1 MRRVR
6 VLNGMEAVLGPRHWK
21 RFVEYA
27 KRTHY
32 RQFLARFRRADHYLI
47 CDGGGE
53 SRPCPVR
60 FKVGTA
66 TEEGLHELRWLHLD
80 HNTDLKLVCEKWRT
94 THDPKSKRWSG
105 AFKKR
110 HLVSFLFEDLQF
122 RCHLPTMQPRERCH
136 RTDLPHYRIGKK
148 CQFRFVLTGVS
159 SVRLQSEVLK
169 VCKLVN
175 VRERTNVV
183 LTDNRQVQARGAQVA
198 AGGRRSQ
205 LSSKG

>member
-1 MRRVR
+1 MKHRVKQVHQLKITDMFSLKKREVAIQSSPGLIVAPEASRKLRKISQTRWSYIMRRVR

-32 RQFLARFRRADHYLI
+32 RQFLARFRTADHYLV

-136 RTDLPHYRIGKK
+136 RTDLPNYRPGKK
-148 CQFRFVLTGVS
+148 MPV
-159 SVRLQSEVLK
+159 
-169 VCKLVN
+169 
-175 VRERTNVV
+175 
-183 LTDNRQVQARGAQVA
+183 
-198 AGGRRSQ
+198 
-205 LSSKG
+205 

>member
-1 MRRVR
+1 MKHRLKQVHQLKITDMFSLKKREVAIQTSPGMFVAPEASRKLRKISQTRWSYIMRRVR

-32 RQFLARFRRADHYLI
+32 RQFLARFRTADHYLV

-136 RTDLPHYRIGKK
+136 RTDLPHYRPGKK
-148 CQFRFVLTGVS
+148 MPV
-159 SVRLQSEVLK
+159 
-169 VCKLVN
+169 
-175 VRERTNVV
+175 
-183 LTDNRQVQARGAQVA
+183 
-198 AGGRRSQ
+198 
-205 LSSKG
+205 

>member
-1 MRRVR
+1 MKHRLKQVHQLKITDMFSLKKREVAIKTSPGMFVAPEASRKLRKISQTRWSYIMRRVR

-27 KRTHY
+27 RRTHY
-32 RQFLARFRRADHYLI
+32 RQFLARFRTADHYLV

-136 RTDLPHYRIGKK
+136 RTDLPHYRPGKK
-148 CQFRFVLTGVS
+148 MPV
-159 SVRLQSEVLK
+159 
-169 VCKLVN
+169 
-175 VRERTNVV
+175 
-183 LTDNRQVQARGAQVA
+183 
-198 AGGRRSQ
+198 
-205 LSSKG
+205 